1 MTSTREV
8 KALRRQINRLKTSR
22 DWHKK
27 RAAALVDKSH
37 KRKTDRR
44 VGFEEGLAAA
54 TLTAYLAIQDYG
66 LSGVQW
72 LSDRMSAVGKN
83 PPRSNEIDELVTRD
97 VLASMRK
104 YSPQRAAEVE
114 REFQKFLAGDST
126 K

>member
-1 MTSTREV
+1 MTTTREV
-8 KALRRQINRLKTSR
+8 KALRRRLNQMKTSR

-27 RAAALVDKSH
+27 RAAALVEKSH

-44 VGFEEGLAAA
+44 IGFQEGAAAA

-66 LSGVQW
+66 LPGIQW

-97 VLASMRK
+97 VIRSMAK
-104 YSPQRAAEVE
+104 YSPQRATEIE
-114 REFQKFLAGDST
+114 MEFQKFLAGDS